1 MTKLEAVIAE
11 VEAELDRA
19 VEKFPTWPNHIIHAG
34 NVVAEEA
41 GELAK
46 AVLQSV
52 YEPSKADLADVAAEA
67 VQTAAMAIRFLLS
80 IDRYDLTPGDQHR
93 QECAS

>member
-1 MTKLEAVIAE
+1 MAQPHHP
-11 VEAELDRA
+11 RR
-19 VEKFPTWPNHIIHAG
+19 